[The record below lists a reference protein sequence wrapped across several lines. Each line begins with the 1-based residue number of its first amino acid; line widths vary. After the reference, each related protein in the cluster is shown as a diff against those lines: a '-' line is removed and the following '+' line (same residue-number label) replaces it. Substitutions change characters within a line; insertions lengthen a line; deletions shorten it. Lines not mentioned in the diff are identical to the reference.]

1 MSLFKKFLED
11 MHHQNK
17 VVKKEQGM
25 RLTISVTT
33 NKQKLED
40 PTEKRRKRNFTDD
53 KVEEHES

>member
-11 MHHQNK
+11 MLHQNK
-17 VVKKEQGM
+17 VVKKEQDM
-25 RLTISVTT
+25 RLTTSVTT

-40 PTEKRRKRNFTDD
+40 PTEKKRKRNFKDD